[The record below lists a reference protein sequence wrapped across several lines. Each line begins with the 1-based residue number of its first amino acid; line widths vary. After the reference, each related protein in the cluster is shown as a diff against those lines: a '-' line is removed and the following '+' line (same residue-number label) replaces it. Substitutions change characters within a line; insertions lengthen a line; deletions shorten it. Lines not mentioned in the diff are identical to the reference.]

1 MLIRKARER
10 IVRLPWL
17 KREFQAMLDDAVGE
31 QLLRSTSRRN
41 GSSLAQFLSAKTKW
55 WVILVYLLLGICQAC
70 TWNIFGPIY
79 PATFVAFPSWTSG
92 YLTWMIN
99 SANLALCVFLY
110 PVARGVRAFG
120 VRRTMLFSAGMVLAS
135 VSLRCVPLADGTTK
149 DTSE

>member
-1 MLIRKARER
+1 
-10 IVRLPWL
+10 
-17 KREFQAMLDDAVGE
+17 MLDDGSGQE
-31 QLLRSTSRRN
+31 LLCSAPRRN
-41 GSSLAQFLSAKTKW
+41 GNPRAAFASTKEKW
-55 WVILVYLLLGICQAC
+55 WVIIVYLMLSVCQSC